1 MILLLTF
8 PSWSFSMV
16 AGPLKYPLGLLRL
29 HLINKTLVPLLTEIV
44 DKSDKEHQLRK
55 LGLLGFLAVVVR
67 HCP

>member
-1 MILLLTF
+1 
-8 PSWSFSMV
+8 MV